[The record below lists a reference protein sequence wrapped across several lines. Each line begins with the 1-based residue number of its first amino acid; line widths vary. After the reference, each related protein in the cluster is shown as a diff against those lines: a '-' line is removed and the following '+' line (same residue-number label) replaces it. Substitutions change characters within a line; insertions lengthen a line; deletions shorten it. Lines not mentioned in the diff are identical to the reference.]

1 MRYPST
7 RNAGSVIP
15 QMTAPTGNLAV
26 DYALRSLF
34 QDRSRLRDM
43 IGIVLNPSDNLAN
56 ALRASA
62 DGDLIILLP
71 GQYDCNETYN
81 VTKRITIL
89 GFGATIV
96 GNGLLMEISADEAQV
111 RNVGFERLDRTTS
124 IITQN
129 AAVKVTGTAVLVDG
143 CVISTAGPIGLQVT
157 GDYCS
162 AQNNAFLANAG
173 HVAGDADVYWS
184 DGATLGTAC
193 GNVWSRTAGT
203 FVIDY
208 RWVDNLTESAN
219 GNAGIVNIR

>member
-15 QMTAPTGNLAV
+15 QMTPPTGNLSV

-34 QDRSRLRDM
+34 QDRNRLRDM
-43 IGIVLNPSDNLAN
+43 CGVLLNPSDNLAN

-62 DGDLIILLP
+62 DGDIIILLP
-71 GQYDCNETYN
+71 GEYTCNETYA
-81 VTKRITIL
+81 VTKRITVL
-89 GFGATIV
+89 GIGATIV
-96 GNGLLMEISADEAQV
+96 GNGVLMEVSGDEAQI
-111 RNVGFERLDRTTS
+111 RNLGFRRLDRSAIRAVDAT
-124 IITQN
+124 
-129 AAVKVTGTAVLVDG
+129 VKVTGTAVLVDA
-143 CVISTAGPIGLQVT
+143 CVISTPGSIGLQVD

-162 AQNNAFLANAG
+162 AQNNAFLANAS
-173 HVAGDADVYWS
+173 HIAGDADVYWS